1 MAHSRIKQ
9 ALNHHKINNGRNC
22 QYYKFLVIDLG
33 LTDRNLSCT
42 RPKSAFGKSSRCRF
56 LFSVARNVITKVT
69 EYFNFG
75 FSFRILVCKRQE
87 SFSVIAEVFLSRP
100 SKQISFFSVYSIIIT
115 SGRNGCTIQLFGMR
129 VFR

>member
-33 LTDRNLSCT
+33 LTDRNLSGT
-42 RPKSAFGKSSRCRF
+42 RPKSACGKSSRCRF
-56 LFSVARNVITKVT
+56 LFSVARNAITKVT

-115 SGRNGCTIQLFGMR
+115 SGRNGCTIQPFGMR